1 MPRKRFSSEQKVVIL
16 REHFEKNISI
26 PDICEKYRI
35 HPNMMYRWKKELFE
49 GAIETFSQKRVRK
62 SEKNKTVKLEERLKN
77 RNEVIAEL
85 LEENLK
91 LKKFNGEI

>member
-1 MPRKRFSSEQKVVIL
+1 MPRKRFSSEQKVAIL
-16 REHFEKNISI
+16 REHIEKNISI

-62 SEKNKTVKLEERLKN
+62 SEKNKAVKLEERLKN